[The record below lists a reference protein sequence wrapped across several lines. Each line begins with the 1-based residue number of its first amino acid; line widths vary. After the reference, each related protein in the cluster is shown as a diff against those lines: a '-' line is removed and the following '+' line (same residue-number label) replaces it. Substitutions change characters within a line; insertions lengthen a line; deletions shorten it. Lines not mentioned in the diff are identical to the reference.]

1 MFHFGSQLRRRGYG
15 KAAVAALL
23 QHAAAKYDAV
33 DLEPAEG
40 SEGFWLKC
48 GFKQRG
54 CTELFCCTLPR
65 SPRSPR
71 LPSLQSD
78 AIEKE

>member
-23 QHAAAKYDAV
+23 QHAAAKYDAI

-54 CTELFCCTLPR
+54 CTELFCCTLPH
-65 SPRSPR
+65 SPRM
-71 LPSLQSD
+71 PSLQSD